1 MTTIGICD
9 DEGLIIRQLERK
21 IREILE
27 KNNLQYKIFH
37 FLSAE
42 ELLQKITALD
52 VIFLDIE
59 MPGMDGIQAGREIQ
73 KMNPDCK
80 IIMAT
85 SRIDRVKESFKI
97 NAFRFV
103 TKPFEEQE
111 IEEALESYFKQ
122 CIGNEFVEMYK
133 DRIRYSFMQREI
145 SYAYA
150 YNGYTE
156 FGVKG
161 EVFRKE
167 CSLNSMDDVLDSRCF
182 FRVNKQYSVNL
193 FQIQAYRKGKI
204 SVADLEIVVSRR
216 KQKEFEKKYHD
227 FIMNYR

>member
-1 MTTIGICD
+1 MITIGICD
-9 DEGLIIRQLERK
+9 DEILIIRLLERK
-21 IREILE
+21 IRAILDK
-27 KNNLQYKIFH
+27 KNIQYDILRFQ
-37 FLSAE
+37 SAD
-42 ELLQKITALD
+42 ELLQKVTALD
-52 VIFLDIE
+52 VVFLDIE
-59 MPGMDGIQAGREIQ
+59 MPGMDGIQAGHEIQ
-73 KMNPDCK
+73 IINPDCK

-103 TKPFEEQE
+103 TKPFEDQE
-111 IEEALESYFKQ
+111 IEEALESYFQQ

-133 DRIRYSFMQREI
+133 DRMEYSFRQREI

-156 FGVKG
+156 FGVRGK
-161 EVFRKE
+161 VFRKE
-167 CSLNSMDDVLDSRCF
+167 CSLNAMEEVLDSRCF

-193 FQIQAYRKGKI
+193 FHVQKYLKGKI

-216 KQKEFEKKYHD
+216 KQKEFEKRYHD